1 VSTLARVSRPTSDQ
15 RKAAILD
22 SVVQVIIDVGLTSM
36 TVADVAR
43 RAGVSTSLVHYH
55 FSSKAEL
62 ILAALQ
68 VASLDD
74 KEFRDEVA
82 SGPKTPLE
90 RLETMLCGTLPV
102 DADDAS
108 WLLWIESWGETRR
121 APKIGEV
128 MADLDMHERSAIRKL
143 LAEGVAVGEFTC
155 PDPESVAARLTA
167 LRDGL
172 AIQYTLFGAEHTA
185 DESADL
191 LRGAIRNNLG
201 LGELATHR

>member
-1 VSTLARVSRPTSDQ
+1 MDTLFDVSKPTSDQ
-15 RKAAILD
+15 RKATILD
-22 SVVQVIIDVGLTSM
+22 AVVEVIIDVGLTSM

-74 KEFRDEVA
+74 QEFRDAVVA
-82 SGPKTPLE
+82 GAGTAVE
-90 RLETMLCGTLPV
+90 RLDAMLCGSLPL
-102 DADDAS
+102 DGSDAS

-121 APKIGEV
+121 APMIGDV
-128 MADLDMHERSAIRKL
+128 MAELDLHELAAMRRV
-143 LAEGVAVGEFTC
+143 LAEGVAAGEFTC
-155 PDPESVAARLTA
+155 ADPDSVAARLTA

-172 AIQYTLFGAEHTA
+172 AIQQTLFGADHTA
-185 DESADL
+185 EQSAAL

-201 LGELATHR
+201 LDELAGHR